1 MAPDSAVESLPPPV
15 FLCGFPK
22 SGTTLL
28 TSLLD
33 GHPDLL
39 VFPVEARLFRTL
51 ENSEPENWLDYTLE
65 WSGVRKLVDLSTYP
79 DDVAAPFRD
88 VDQERFRAVVSARWE
103 ASRRTPRD
111 LLESCVTSYA
121 EIEGLATDRPWV
133 EKSPEQEYA
142 LPRLAEW
149 WPGLRVIY
157 IVRDPRSAFAA
168 FRAKRRKR
176 GDDLLLERFVARW
189 SRSVRCAERHAA
201 DNPTHV
207 VRFEDLTGDPR
218 PTLAAV
224 CEFLGIAWTDT
235 LLEPTIRGRSWA
247 GNSMFGDQHTGI
259 STAPAERW
267 REQLEP
273 TDVRFLEAWLGPVMR
288 RLGYTPELTSSGFAA
303 RAREILRGGDRGIR
317 VKAQMI
323 RALLSD

>member
-1 MAPDSAVESLPPPV
+1 MFV
-15 FLCGFPK
+15 CGFPK

-33 GHPDLL
+33 GHPELL

-51 ENSEPENWLDYTLE
+51 KNAEPPEWLTYTLE
-65 WSGVRKLVDLSTYP
+65 WSGVRKLVDLSTYS

-88 VDQERFRAVVSARWE
+88 VDQARFRELVSARWE
-103 ASRRTPRD
+103 ASGRTPRD
-111 LLESCVTSYA
+111 LLEGCVTAYA
-121 EIEGLATDRPWV
+121 ETEGLATDRPWV
-133 EKSPEQEYA
+133 EKSPEQEHV
-142 LPRLAEW
+142 LPQLAEW

-168 FRAKRRKR
+168 FRKKRRTR

-189 SRSVRCAERHAA
+189 SKSVRCAERHAA
-201 DNPTHV
+201 AHPTHV
-207 VRFEDLTGDPR
+207 VRFEDVTGDPR
-218 PTLAAV
+218 PTLTAV
-224 CEFLGIAWTDT
+224 REFLGIAWSDT

-247 GNSMFGDQHTGI
+247 GNSMFGEQHEGI

-267 REQLEP
+267 RERLEAP
-273 TDVRFLEAWLGPVMR
+273 EVRFIEAWLGPVMR
-288 RLGYTPELTSSGFAA
+288 RVGYTPELTSSSVAA
-303 RAREILRGGDRGIR
+303 RAREILQGGDRGLR

-323 RALLSD
+323 RALLTD